1 VSRALQEE
9 LNNWTT
15 NIKFWVNFTN
25 NLPTGI
31 LDDMLGQ
38 VEKDNSFLNKPTLK
52 QVPITDGEWHL
63 SIIRWFDLHLL
74 IVRHEGKLTKA

>member
-52 QVPITDGEWHL
+52 QVPITD
-63 SIIRWFDLHLL
+63 
-74 IVRHEGKLTKA
+74 